1 MGFENLELQ
10 LSYRSDK
17 DNVYKDFFE
26 KCIKESISYDRAVG
40 YFTSGSLK
48 LMSKGLEEFLFNSG
62 TIRIITSPNFS
73 SEDLEAI
80 MAGEDLKK
88 IIDEKILKEME
99 NKELII
105 IDRAAGLNNI
115 NFTSKLSTKEVIKKI
130 YEF

>member
-1 MGFENLELQ
+1 
-10 LSYRSDK
+10 
-17 DNVYKDFFE
+17 
-26 KCIKESISYDRAVG
+26 
-40 YFTSGSLK
+40 
-48 LMSKGLEEFLFNSG
+48 MSKGLEEFLFNSG